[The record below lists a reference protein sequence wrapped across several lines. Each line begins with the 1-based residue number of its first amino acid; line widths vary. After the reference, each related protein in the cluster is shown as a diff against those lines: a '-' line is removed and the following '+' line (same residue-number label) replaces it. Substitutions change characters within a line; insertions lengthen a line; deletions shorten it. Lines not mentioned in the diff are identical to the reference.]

1 MSYRSDRFNAR
12 MRSLEKM
19 AGECDVS
26 KWPILSD
33 NGKGAD
39 DIRESAYCNK
49 WIDDA
54 KEEARNRDVRA
65 ERLFVAEM
73 RLVEAGLRHLVPVL
87 LLIVENGSDFRESIG
102 RLAPS
107 SASHNAA
114 RKKYFEHR
122 ARLLAFFAD

>member
-26 KWPILSD
+26 KWPLLSD
-33 NGKGAD
+33 NGAGVERMLDAM
-39 DIRESAYCNK
+39 
-49 WIDDA
+49 DDA
-54 KEEARNRDVRA
+54 KEEEDLQADRA

-87 LLIVENGSDFRESIG
+87 LLIVDNGSDRAASLARVPRATYFR
-102 RLAPS
+102 
-107 SASHNAA
+107 
-114 RKKYFEHR
+114 HR
-122 ARLLAFFAD
+122 DALLDFFCP